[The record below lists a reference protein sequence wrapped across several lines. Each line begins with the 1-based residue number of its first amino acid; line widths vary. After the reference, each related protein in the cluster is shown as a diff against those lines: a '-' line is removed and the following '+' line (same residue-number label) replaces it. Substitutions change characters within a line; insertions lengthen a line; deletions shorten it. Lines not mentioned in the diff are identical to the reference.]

1 MRPRNIIFPAL
12 AFLAALVSP
21 PSLVRAQDAGESP
34 SGTVPRSSAEKYCVH
49 TEHKGVSVGAE
60 LLSTKEVAKEFAA
73 NLNQCCIVVHLA
85 IYPQKDEP
93 LDVSIH
99 DFTLTEEGSA
109 APVRPQSAVVV
120 EAKLIKD
127 SGSNHGVTTTAGA
140 GVGYE
145 SGTYV
150 DPVTG
155 QPVHVRG
162 VTTSTEVGVGIGGG
176 TPDVSDHDCEVVARE
191 LSEKGLPEAKVT
203 VPVSGYLYFSIPK
216 HKKDAK
222 YTLEYVVKGESLS
235 LQLP

>member
-1 MRPRNIIFPAL
+1 
-12 AFLAALVSP
+12 
-21 PSLVRAQDAGESP
+21 
-34 SGTVPRSSAEKYCVH
+34 
-49 TEHKGVSVGAE
+49 
-60 LLSTKEVAKEFAA
+60 
-73 NLNQCCIVVHLA
+73 VVQLA

-99 DFTLTEEGSA
+99 DFKLTEDGST
-109 APVRPQSAVVV
+109 APVRPQSAIVVA
-120 EAKLIKD
+120 AKLVKD
-127 SGSNHGVTTTAGA
+127 SESNRTVTTTAGA

-150 DPVTG
+150 DPITG

-162 VTTSTEVGVGIGGG
+162 VTTSTDVGVGVRSG
-176 TPDVSDHDCEVVARE
+176 PSDVADHDREVVARE
-191 LSEKGLPEAKVT
+191 LSEKGLPKAKVT

-222 YTLEYVVKGESLS
+222 YTLEYVVKGEALT

>member
-1 MRPRNIIFPAL
+1 MHPRNIMLPAL
-12 AFLAALVSP
+12 AFLATLVLP
-21 PSLVRAQDAGESP
+21 PSPVRAQDAGESP
-34 SGTVPRSSAEKYCVH
+34 SGTAPRSSAEKYRVH

-85 IYPQKDEP
+85 LYPQKDEP

-99 DFTLTEEGSA
+99 DFTLTAEGSA
-109 APVRPQSAVVV
+109 TPVRPQSAIVVA
-120 EAKLIKD
+120 AKLVKD
-127 SGSNHGVTTTAGA
+127 SGSNHNVTTTAGA

-150 DPVTG
+150 DPITG
-155 QPVHVRG
+155 QPVRVRG
-162 VTTSTEVGVGIGGG
+162 VTTSTDVGVGIGSG
-176 TPDVSDHDCEVVARE
+176 TSDVADHDREVVARE
-191 LSEKGLPEAKVT
+191 LSEKSLPEAKVT

-222 YTLEYVVKGESLS
+222 YTVEYVVKGDALT